1 MDKDIKIVGVDVSKL
16 KLDVYSEE
24 EGYEEFTNTAE
35 GFKNLV
41 EVYGASSH
49 YVMESTGCYHVLLA
63 LYLSNKGIKVSV
75 ENPLK
80 IKRFIQMSLMRVKTD
95 KADAKMICKYGLSH
109 CPKLWVAPDE
119 VHQSSNSLFSLLQ
132 YYEKQRTS
140 LKNKIHREESL
151 GSPSREVISSL
162 KKLLKTYDK
171 EMDQLELSLE
181 KLVSSIYKEELKLLR
196 SIPGIGVKT
205 SILLVLMSNGMQ
217 NFESSGQLCSYAGL
231 TPVIRESGKSVRSRP
246 RISKM
251 GNGLLRRHLFMCS
264 FNAVKYNGS
273 CKALYERIKGKG
285 KSGKVGMIAVCNK
298 LLKQSFGV
306 LKSGQPYSE
315 KFSLKTV

>member
-24 EGYEEFTNTAE
+24 EGYHQFSNTAE
-35 GFKNLV
+35 GFKNLLD
-41 EVYGASSH
+41 VYGASSH

-63 LYLSNKGIKVSV
+63 LYLGNKGIKVSV

-95 KADAKMICKYGLSH
+95 KADAKMICKYGMGH
-109 CPKLWVAPDE
+109 CPKLWIAPDE
-119 VHQSSNSLFSLLQ
+119 IHRSSDSLFSLLQ

-140 LKNKIHREESL
+140 LKNKLHREESL
-151 GSPSREVISSL
+151 GSPSREVILSL
-162 KKLLKTYDK
+162 KKLLKTYDR
-171 EMDQLELSLE
+171 EMEQLELSLE

-217 NFESSGQLCSYAGL
+217 NLESSGQLCSYAGL

-273 CKALYERIKGKG
+273 CKALYERITGKG
-285 KSGKVGMIAVCNK
+285 KSGKVGLIAVCNK

-306 LKSGQPYSE
+306 LKSGQPYCE
-315 KFSLKTV
+315 NFSLKMV